1 MLASKWGNS
10 RGGRNVY
17 SDDDKK
23 MKKVKNS
30 GQNQPQK
37 AEVKADNS
45 GDVKQIVNAKR
56 GAFVLPIQIAPK
68 IAIALPAV
76 NAGLQLPILSSSG
89 DVETEVESDSDKY

>member
-1 MLASKWGNS
+1 MLENKWGNT
-10 RGGRNVY
+10 RGVRSVR

-23 MKKVKNS
+23 VKNT
-30 GQNQPQK
+30 GLNQPQK

-56 GAFVLPIQIAPK
+56 GAFVLPIQFAPK
-68 IAIALPAV
+68 VAIALPAI

-89 DVETEVESDSDKY
+89 DIESAESDKDRY

>member
-1 MLASKWGNS
+1 MLENRWGNS
-10 RGGRNVY
+10 NRGRGGRN
-17 SDDDKK
+17 DDD
-23 MKKVKNS
+23 VLQNT

-45 GDVKQIVNAKR
+45 GDVKQVVNAKR

-68 IAIALPAV
+68 FAIALPAI

-89 DVETEVESDSDKY
+89 EVESEMESDSKH